1 MRTLEKCNVHS
12 AMVLA
17 RVMAVHS
24 ATMVRVLMAC
34 HSQVAHTSKKF
45 QGCEDRH
52 WHVDMPASVVEDK
65 DMFRVIVESAL
76 CVKGQVTRP

>member
-1 MRTLEKCNVHS
+1 MDLVNRTLTNMLC
-12 AMVLA
+12 
-17 RVMAVHS
+17 
-24 ATMVRVLMAC
+24 AC
-34 HSQVAHTSKKF
+34 QLDWQVAHMSKKF
-45 QGCEDRH
+45 QGCVDRH